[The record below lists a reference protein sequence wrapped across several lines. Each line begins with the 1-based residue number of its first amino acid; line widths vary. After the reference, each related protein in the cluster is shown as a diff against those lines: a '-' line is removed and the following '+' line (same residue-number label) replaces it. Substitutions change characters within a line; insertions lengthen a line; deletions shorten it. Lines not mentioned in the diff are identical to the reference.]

1 MSPLSLPNETIHPKM
16 PITLVKTAKHNIS
29 LLPPVAAKPAQA
41 LVKTE
46 PLPHSLPILPANHF
60 LPAQN
65 CQSIHFHHF
74 HAPNARCSRHQLPIL
89 MASQP
94 ILRLRSILP
103 SLELM
108 ERYTYVLLFHINSLG
123 FHHID
128 IHFYIDLE
136 TSNAPFQNKR

>member
-1 MSPLSLPNETIHPKM
+1 M
-16 PITLVKTAKHNIS
+16 
-29 LLPPVAAKPAQA
+29 
-41 LVKTE
+41 
-46 PLPHSLPILPANHF
+46 
-60 LPAQN
+60 
-65 CQSIHFHHF
+65 
-74 HAPNARCSRHQLPIL
+74 PIL

-136 TSNAPFQNKR
+136 TSKRTVPE